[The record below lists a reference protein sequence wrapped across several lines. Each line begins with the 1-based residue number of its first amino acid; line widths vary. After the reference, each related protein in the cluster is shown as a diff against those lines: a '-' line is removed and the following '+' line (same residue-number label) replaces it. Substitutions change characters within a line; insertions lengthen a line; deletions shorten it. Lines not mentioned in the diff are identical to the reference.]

1 MKKSVGISDVLNLS
15 VAERIQLVEDI
26 WDSVASIPE
35 AVALT
40 EAQKQ
45 ELDRRLAAY
54 HADPE
59 SGSPWGEV
67 KSRIQQSA

>member
-1 MKKSVGISDVLNLS
+1 MKKNVGIADVLNLS
-15 VAERIQLVEDI
+15 VAERIRLVEDI
-26 WDSVASIPE
+26 WDSVAAMPK

-40 EAQKQ
+40 EAQRQ

-59 SGSPWGEV
+59 SGSPWAEV

>member
-1 MKKSVGISDVLNLS
+1 MKKNVGIADVLNLS
-15 VAERIQLVEDI
+15 VAERIRLVEDI

-59 SGSPWGEV
+59 SGSPWVEV